1 VTVNGR
7 PLLDKEAKTL
17 TMVLYGMEDTLLH
30 FRIEVLS
37 DPIFAVRIEE
47 VLPGLPE
54 RLLPPRPAATPLV
67 PLSGQSIAAD
77 TLWFY

>member
-1 VTVNGR
+1 MHPTVAVRWPAWPAPPWN
-7 PLLDKEAKTL
+7 PASP
-17 TMVLYGMEDTLLH
+17 
-30 FRIEVLS
+30 EVLS

-54 RLLPPRPAATPLV
+54 RLLPPRPGAPPLVPLV